1 MWLRA
6 ELKESCCADSLVL
19 VILLTNLPLMCKTE
33 GIPAHFP
40 VSHHDYLD
48 LLVLTEIETS
58 SLLVSVSTLNI
69 SQCD

>member
-40 VSHHDYLD
+40 VSHNDYLD
-48 LLVLTEIETS
+48 LLV
-58 SLLVSVSTLNI
+58 
-69 SQCD
+69 